1 MMCDDIDASLC
12 VEGRCIII
20 VSDCLPCVHTRNS
33 DNNTQWSPS
42 LFLSGTNPIR
52 SLPWHWSPLL
62 SLSKHQIQLSLNTSP
77 TVVPHHCMGLLH
89 ATYFITKKKMWK
101 NLYFFWER
109 LGMERLVYGMGE
121 CPPPPLF
128 DIFYE
133 NWMVRS
139 YAIDWSKIDIV
150 SSQNFLITLWSH
162 CESAKFK
169 PTSCSLQV
177 FLRFLKDSLI

>member
-1 MMCDDIDASLC
+1 MISLCWRKVHHHWCLIASLVSTQRFYDHALLRIKGEHIVITLWC
-12 VEGRCIII
+12 AHLELSEG
-20 VSDCLPCVHTRNS
+20 H
-33 DNNTQWSPS
+33 
-42 LFLSGTNPIR
+42 
-52 SLPWHWSPLL
+52 
-62 SLSKHQIQLSLNTSP
+62 SLSKHQIQLSLSTSP
-77 TVVPHHCMGLLH
+77 TEVPHHCMGLLH
-89 ATYFITKKKMWK
+89 TTYFIPKKKNVK
-101 NLYFFWER
+101 KFIFFFGKDWVREIG
-109 LGMERLVYGMGE
+109 LWDGGNAL
-121 CPPPPLF
+121 PPLF

>member
-1 MMCDDIDASLC
+1 MILMLLSVLKEGASSLCLIASL
-12 VEGRCIII
+12 
-20 VSDCLPCVHTRNS
+20 VSTQGIQTTILS
-33 DNNTQWSPS
+33 D
-42 LFLSGTNPIR
+42 
-52 SLPWHWSPLL
+52 LL
-62 SLSKHQIQLSLNTSP
+62 HSSSQAQIQLGPSLGIDLLYSP
-77 TVVPHHCMGLLH
+77 FPSTKSNYPLAPHLQRSHTTVWVYYIQHILLL
-89 ATYFITKKKMWK
+89 KKKMWK

-109 LGMERLVYGMGE
+109 LGMESWLMGWGE

-150 SSQNFLITLWSH
+150 SSQHFLITLWSH

>member
-1 MMCDDIDASLC
+1 MILMLLSVLKEGASSLCLIASL
-12 VEGRCIII
+12 
-20 VSDCLPCVHTRNS
+20 VSTQGIQTTILS
-33 DNNTQWSPS
+33 D
-42 LFLSGTNPIR
+42 
-52 SLPWHWSPLL
+52 LL
-62 SLSKHQIQLSLNTSP
+62 HSSSQAQIQLGPSLGIDLLYSP
-77 TVVPHHCMGLLH
+77 FPSTKSNYPLAPHLQRFHTTVWVYYIQHILLL
-89 ATYFITKKKMWK
+89 KKKMWK

-109 LGMERLVYGMGE
+109 LGMERLVYGMGGM
-121 CPPPPLF
+121 PSPPLF

>member
-1 MMCDDIDASLC
+1 MILMLLSVLKEGASSLCLIASL
-12 VEGRCIII
+12 
-20 VSDCLPCVHTRNS
+20 VSTQGIQTTILS
-33 DNNTQWSPS
+33 D
-42 LFLSGTNPIR
+42 
-52 SLPWHWSPLL
+52 LL
-62 SLSKHQIQLSLNTSP
+62 HSSSQAQIQLGPSLGIDLLYSP
-77 TVVPHHCMGLLH
+77 FPSTKSNYPLAPHLQRFHTTVWVYYIQHILLLKKNVKKFIFFLGKIGYGEIGLWDGGNAL
-89 ATYFITKKKMWK
+89 
-101 NLYFFWER
+101 
-109 LGMERLVYGMGE
+109 
-121 CPPPPLF
+121 PPLF

>member
-1 MMCDDIDASLC
+1 MLKEGALCLIASL
-12 VEGRCIII
+12 
-20 VSDCLPCVHTRNS
+20 VSTQRFYDHALLRIKGEHLWSHCDVLTLNSQKGTPCPSTKSNYPLAPHLQRFHT
-33 DNNTQWSPS
+33 TVWVYYIQHI
-42 LFLSGTNPIR
+42 LFL
-52 SLPWHWSPLL
+52 
-62 SLSKHQIQLSLNTSP
+62 
-77 TVVPHHCMGLLH
+77 
-89 ATYFITKKKMWK
+89 KKKCEK
-101 NLYFFWER
+101 IYIFFGKDWVREIG
-109 LGMERLVYGMGE
+109 LWDGGNAL
-121 CPPPPLF
+121 PPLF

>member
-1 MMCDDIDASLC
+1 MILMLLSVLKEGASSLCLIASL
-12 VEGRCIII
+12 
-20 VSDCLPCVHTRNS
+20 VSTQGIQTTILS
-33 DNNTQWSPS
+33 D
-42 LFLSGTNPIR
+42 
-52 SLPWHWSPLL
+52 LL
-62 SLSKHQIQLSLNTSP
+62 HSSSQAQIQLGPSLGIDLLYSP
-77 TVVPHHCMGLLH
+77 FPSTKSNYPLAPHLQRSHTTVWVYYIQHIILL
-89 ATYFITKKKMWK
+89 KKMWK

-109 LGMERLVYGMGE
+109 LGMERLVYGMGGM
-121 CPPPPLF
+121 PSPPLF

-150 SSQNFLITLWSH
+150 SSQHFLITLWSH